1 MTIPLLLLAAA
12 FVLILANGFF
22 VAAEFGLV
30 TVERAEA
37 EKAAAEGD
45 RRARTVVEALKQLSF
60 QLSGTQLGITI
71 TSLVVGMLAE
81 PALAELLRGPLA
93 ALGLPEGVLSPLA
106 VVVGMLLASAI
117 QMVIGEL
124 VPKNWAVSR
133 PLQVARFV
141 AGPQHVFA
149 RLFRPVISALNTVAN
164 RLVRALGV
172 EPAEE
177 LASARTPGEL
187 VSLARHSAQAGTL
200 EQDTADLFVR
210 TLSLGDL
217 TAQHVM
223 TPRVKVSALQSS
235 ATAEDVVNLTRATG
249 LSRFPVY
256 RERIDEIVGMVHLK
270 DALAV
275 PVHDRLRTTVGRIAQ
290 PPVLVPETLPVRP
303 LLTRL
308 RSEQPIAV
316 VVDEYGGTAGVVTLE
331 DIVEELVGE
340 VRDEHDGLDLPELAV
355 APPEDGRPSWDVDG
369 GLRVDVLRRIGL
381 DAPEGPYETVAGL
394 VADLLGRIPAPGDR
408 TDLPG
413 WRLTV
418 RQVDH
423 YHAER
428 VRLTRTDPAVETHAA
443 SSPPAPRT
451 ASAASAPARPAAA
464 QASAPGGSSA
474 PVPAAAPWSMTAAPG
489 PGTGTV
495 LPHAVPGGAAQTAE
509 RRGGTAATGR
519 EAVPDGDADTSGRA
533 GRPARSGS
541 QAEAVR

>member
-1 MTIPLLLLAAA
+1 MTVPLLLLAAA
-12 FVLILANGFF
+12 FLLILANGFF

-30 TVERAEA
+30 TVERPDA
-37 EKAAAEGD
+37 EKAAADGD
-45 RRARTVVEALKQLSF
+45 RRARTVVAALKELSF

-81 PALAELLRGPLA
+81 PALAHLLAGPFTV
-93 ALGLPEGVLSPLA
+93 LGVPDGAVGGVS
-106 VVVGMLLASAI
+106 VMVGMLLASAV

-149 RLFRPVISALNTVAN
+149 RLFRPVIALLNAVAN

-187 VSLARHSAQAGTL
+187 VSLARHSARAGAL

-210 TLSLGDL
+210 TLSLGEL

-275 PVHDRLRTTVGRIAQ
+275 PAHDRLRTPVSRIAQ
-290 PPVLVPETLPVRP
+290 APLLVPETLPVQP
-303 LLTRL
+303 LLARL
-308 RSEQPIAV
+308 RSEQPMAV

-340 VRDEHDGLDLPELAV
+340 VRDEHDLLDVPELCPV
-355 APPEDGRPSWDVDG
+355 APEDGRPAWDADG
-369 GLRVDVLRRIGL
+369 GCRVDTLRRIGL
-381 DAPEGPYETVAGL
+381 DVPEGPYETVAGL

-408 TDLPG
+408 AELPG
-413 WRLTV
+413 WRLSV
-418 RQVDH
+418 RQVGH
-423 YHAER
+423 NRAER
-428 VRLTRTDPAVETHAA
+428 VRIAM
-443 SSPPAPRT
+443 T
-451 ASAASAPARPAAA
+451 ADAPALAAA
-464 QASAPGGSSA
+464 
-474 PVPAAAPWSMTAAPG
+474 
-489 PGTGTV
+489 
-495 LPHAVPGGAAQTAE
+495 AE
-509 RRGGTAATGR
+509 
-519 EAVPDGDADTSGRA
+519 A
-533 GRPARSGS
+533 GR
-541 QAEAVR
+541 

>member
-1 MTIPLLLLAAA
+1 MTIPLLLLGAA
-12 FVLILANGFF
+12 FLLILANGFF

-30 TVERAEA
+30 TVERADA
-37 EKAAAEGD
+37 EKAAADGD
-45 RRARTVVEALKQLSF
+45 RRARTVVNALKELSF

-81 PALAELLRGPLA
+81 PALATLFAGPLTA
-93 ALGLPEGVLSPLA
+93 VGLPEGA
-106 VVVGMLLASAI
+106 VGGISVVIGMLLASAV

-124 VPKNWAVSR
+124 VPKNWAVSK

-141 AGPQHVFA
+141 AGPQHVFS
-149 RLFRPVISALNTVAN
+149 RLFRPVIALLNTVAN
-164 RLVRALGV
+164 RAVRALGV
-172 EPAEE
+172 EPADE

-210 TLSLGDL
+210 TLSLGEL

-223 TPRVKVSALQSS
+223 TPRVKVSSLQSS

-275 PVHDRLRTTVGRIAQ
+275 PAEQRLRTPVSRIAKV
-290 PPVLVPETLPVRP
+290 PLLVPETLPVQP
-303 LLTRL
+303 LLERL

-340 VRDEHDGLDLPELAV
+340 VRDEHDRLDLPELAV
-355 APPEDGRPSWDVDG
+355 APSEDGRPAWDADG
-369 GLRVDVLRRIGL
+369 SCRVDILRRIGL
-381 DAPEGPYETVAGL
+381 EVPEGPYETVAGL

-408 TDLPG
+408 AELPG
-413 WRLTV
+413 WRLSV

-423 YHAER
+423 YRAER
-428 VRLTRTDPAVETHAA
+428 VRIV
-443 SSPPAPRT
+443 RT
-451 ASAASAPARPAAA
+451 ADAA
-464 QASAPGGSSA
+464 QP
-474 PVPAAAPWSMTAAPG
+474 
-489 PGTGTV
+489 
-495 LPHAVPGGAAQTAE
+495 
-509 RRGGTAATGR
+509 
-519 EAVPDGDADTSGRA
+519 
-533 GRPARSGS
+533 
-541 QAEAVR
+541 AEAAR

>member
-12 FVLILANGFF
+12 FLLILANGFF

-30 TVERAEA
+30 TVEKQDAER
-37 EKAAAEGD
+37 AAAEGD
-45 RRARTVVEALKQLSF
+45 RRARTVVEALRELSF

-81 PALAELLRGPLA
+81 PALAHLLAGPFT
-93 ALGLPEGVLSPLA
+93 ALGIPAAAVPGVS
-106 VVVGMLLASAI
+106 VVVGMLLASAV

-141 AGPQHVFA
+141 AGPQQLFSTV
-149 RLFRPVISALNTVAN
+149 FRPVISLLNSVAN
-164 RLVRALGV
+164 HLVRALGV
-172 EPAEE
+172 EPTAE

-187 VSLARHSAQAGTL
+187 VSLARHSARAGTL

-210 TLSLGDL
+210 TLSLGGL

-235 ATAEDVVNLTRATG
+235 ATAADVLNLTRATG

-256 RERIDEIVGMVHLK
+256 RERIDEVVGMVHLK

-275 PVHDRLRTTVGRIAQ
+275 PVHERHRTSVAKVAV
-290 PPVLVPETLPVRP
+290 PPLMVPETLPVQQ
-303 LLTRL
+303 LLEQL

-340 VRDEHDGLDLPELAV
+340 VRDEHDDEGAERPELAA
-355 APPEDGRPSWDVDG
+355 APAEDGNPAWEADG
-369 GLRVDVLRRIGL
+369 SCRVLTLRRIGL
-381 DAPEGPYETVAGL
+381 EVPEGPYETVAGL

-408 TDLPG
+408 AELPG
-413 WRLTV
+413 WRLCV
-418 RQVDH
+418 RQVDR
-423 YHAER
+423 YRAER
-428 VRLTRTDPAVETHAA
+428 VRLV
-443 SSPPAPRT
+443 RT
-451 ASAASAPARPAAA
+451 AS
-464 QASAPGGSSA
+464 
-474 PVPAAAPWSMTAAPG
+474 TAK
-489 PGTGTV
+489 V
-495 LPHAVPGGAAQTAE
+495 L
-509 RRGGTAATGR
+509 
-519 EAVPDGDADTSGRA
+519 
-533 GRPARSGS
+533 
-541 QAEAVR
+541 EAVR

>member
-1 MTIPLLLLAAA
+1 MTTPLLLLAAA

-30 TVERAEA
+30 TVERPEA
-37 EKAAAEGD
+37 ERAAAEGD
-45 RRARTVVEALKQLSF
+45 RRARTVVESLKELSF

-81 PALAELLRGPLA
+81 PALAGLLRGPFA
-93 ALGLPEGVLSPLA
+93 ATGLPGGAVSGVT
-106 VVVGMLLASAI
+106 VVVGMLLASAL
-117 QMVIGEL
+117 QMVVGEL

-141 AGPQHVFA
+141 AGPQHLFS
-149 RLFRPVISALNTVAN
+149 RLFRPVIAALNTVAN

-172 EPAEE
+172 EPADE

-187 VSLARHSAQAGTL
+187 VSLARHSAQAGAL

-256 RERIDEIVGMVHLK
+256 REKIDEIVGMVHLK

-275 PVHDRLRTTVGRIAQ
+275 PVHDRLRTPVGRIAMQ
-290 PPVLVPETLPVRP
+290 PLLVPETLPVQP
-303 LLTRL
+303 LLALL

-340 VRDEHDGLDLPELAV
+340 VRDEHDGQNLPELAAV
-355 APPEDGRPSWDVDG
+355 PAEEGRPAWEADG
-369 GLRVDVLRRIGL
+369 SCRVDILQRIGL
-381 DAPEGPYETVAGL
+381 DVPEGPYETVAGL
-394 VADLLGRIPAPGDR
+394 VADLLGRIPVPGDR
-408 TDLPG
+408 AELPG
-413 WRLTV
+413 WRLSV
-418 RQVDH
+418 RQVGH
-423 YHAER
+423 YRAER
-428 VRLTRTDPAVETHAA
+428 VRLVRTGV
-443 SSPPAPRT
+443 
-451 ASAASAPARPAAA
+451 
-464 QASAPGGSSA
+464 
-474 PVPAAAPWSMTAAPG
+474 V
-489 PGTGTV
+489 
-495 LPHAVPGGAAQTAE
+495 AE
-509 RRGGTAATGR
+509 
-519 EAVPDGDADTSGRA
+519 V
-533 GRPARSGS
+533 
-541 QAEAVR
+541 VR

>member
-1 MTIPLLLLAAA
+1 MTLALLLLGAALL
-12 FVLILANGFF
+12 LILANGFF

-30 TVERAEA
+30 TVERPDA

-45 RRARTVVEALKQLSF
+45 RRARTVVESLKELSF

-71 TSLVVGMLAE
+71 TSLLVGMLAE
-81 PALAELLRGPLA
+81 PALSAVLRGPLR
-93 ALGLPEGVLSPLA
+93 LTGIPEGAAEGIA
-106 VVVGMLLASAI
+106 VVVGMLLASAA

-141 AGPQHVFA
+141 AGPQHQFS
-149 RLFRPVISALNTVAN
+149 RLFRPVIAALNTVAN

-187 VSLARHSAQAGTL
+187 VSLARHSARAGAL

-210 TLSLGDL
+210 TLSLGEL

-256 RERIDEIVGMVHLK
+256 REKIDEIVGMAHLK

-275 PVHDRLRTTVGRIAQ
+275 AAHERLRTPVVRIAQ
-290 PPVLVPETLPVRP
+290 TPLLVPETLPVQP
-303 LLTRL
+303 LLELL
-308 RSEQPIAV
+308 RSQQPIAV

-340 VRDEHDGLDLPELAV
+340 VRDEHDGQDLPELAAV
-355 APPEDGRPSWDVDG
+355 PPEDGRPAWEADG
-369 GLRVDVLRRIGL
+369 GCRVDALQRIGM
-381 DAPEGPYETVAGL
+381 DVPEGPYETVAGL

-408 TDLPG
+408 AELPG

-418 RQVDH
+418 RQVEH
-423 YHAER
+423 YRAER
-428 VRLTRTDPAVETHAA
+428 VRLVKLAD
-443 SSPPAPRT
+443 
-451 ASAASAPARPAAA
+451 
-464 QASAPGGSSA
+464 A
-474 PVPAAAPWSMTAAPG
+474 PVPAA
-489 PGTGTV
+489 
-495 LPHAVPGGAAQTAE
+495 
-509 RRGGTAATGR
+509 
-519 EAVPDGDADTSGRA
+519 
-533 GRPARSGS
+533 
-541 QAEAVR
+541 EAVR

>member
-1 MTIPLLLLAAA
+1 MTIPLLLLGAA
-12 FVLILANGFF
+12 FLLILANGFF

-30 TVERAEA
+30 TVERPDA
-37 EKAAAEGD
+37 EKAAEEGD
-45 RRARTVVEALKQLSF
+45 RRALRVVESLKELSF

-81 PALAELLRGPLA
+81 PALAGLLRGPFA
-93 ALGLPEGVLSPLA
+93 AAGVPGGAVSGVA
-106 VVVGMLLASAI
+106 VVVGMLLASAV

-141 AGPQHVFA
+141 AGPQHLFS
-149 RLFRPVISALNTVAN
+149 RLFHPVIAALNTVAN

-172 EPAEE
+172 EPTEE

-187 VSLARHSAQAGTL
+187 VSLARHSARAGAL

-256 RERIDEIVGMVHLK
+256 HEKIDEVVGMVHLK

-275 PVHDRLRTTVGRIAQ
+275 PSDEWLRTPVGRIAR
-290 PPVLVPETLPVRP
+290 PALLVPETLPVQP
-303 LLTRL
+303 LLAQL
-308 RSEQPIAV
+308 RNEQPIAV

-340 VRDEHDGLDLPELAV
+340 VRDEHDATDVPELAP
-355 APPEDGRPSWDVDG
+355 APPEDGSPAWDVDG
-369 GLRVDVLRRIGL
+369 GCRVDLLRRIGL

-394 VADLLGRIPAPGDR
+394 VADLLGRIPAPGDNAE
-408 TDLPG
+408 LPG
-413 WRLTV
+413 WRLAV
-418 RQVDH
+418 RQVGH
-423 YHAER
+423 YRAER
-428 VRLTRTDPAVETHAA
+428 VRLVRTVSMTD
-443 SSPPAPRT
+443 
-451 ASAASAPARPAAA
+451 
-464 QASAPGGSSA
+464 
-474 PVPAAAPWSMTAAPG
+474 PVPA
-489 PGTGTV
+489 V
-495 LPHAVPGGAAQTAE
+495 
-509 RRGGTAATGR
+509 
-519 EAVPDGDADTSGRA
+519 
-533 GRPARSGS
+533 
-541 QAEAVR
+541 AEAAR